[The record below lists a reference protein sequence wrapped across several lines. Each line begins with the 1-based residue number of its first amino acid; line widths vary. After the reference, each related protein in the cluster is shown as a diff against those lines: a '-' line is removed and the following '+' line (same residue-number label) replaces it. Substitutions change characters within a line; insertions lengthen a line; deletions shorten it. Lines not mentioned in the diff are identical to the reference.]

1 MIYYLSRGPDRRARV
16 FNRCFINGFLFR
28 VSSIEDS
35 LTTQNSGVFVKGD
48 ASTGNMGWY
57 GVLKKIICLDFHGEK
72 EVMLFQC
79 VWFDVPAAS
88 RSKSR
93 GYNKDRYGVI
103 DIDTTRFRYSE
114 EPYILN
120 TQAEQVI
127 YVKNIKKPNWCSV
140 LRVQPRN
147 LFAMPEGE
155 GTQNMGEIDLDSVVV
170 GMEDMNVEQ
179 QNEDVTAWSR
189 SGLDG
194 TTIDACVIEHALA
207 TAMPEPEHND
217 LFDED
222 EDPDDTYIADGVVPP
237 LSTMGEDSDDDFF
250 G

>member
-1 MIYYLSRGPDRRARV
+1 MIYYLSRGPDHRARV

-28 VSSIEDS
+28 VSSIENF

-48 ASTGNMGWY
+48 ASTGNMDWY
-57 GVLKKIICLDFHGEK
+57 GVLRKIICLDFPNQK

-79 VWFDVPAAS
+79 DWFDVPAAS

-93 GYNKDRYGVI
+93 GYNKDQYGVI
-103 DIDTTRFRYSE
+103 DIDITRFRYSN
-114 EPYILN
+114 EPYILS
-120 TQAEQVI
+120 TQAEQVC
-127 YVKNIKKPNWCSV
+127 YVKNTKKPDWCSV
-140 LRVQPRN
+140 LRMKPRN

-155 GTQNMGEIDLDSVVV
+155 GTDKVGEIDLDSVVV
-170 GMEDMNVEQ
+170 GVEDMNLEQ
-179 QNEDVTAWSR
+179 QNEDVTTWSR

-194 TTIDACVIEHALA
+194 VSVDACVIEQALA
-207 TAMPEPEHND
+207 TAMPEPDNDD

-237 LSTMGEDSDDDFF
+237 YNTPGEDSDDDFF
-250 G
+250 V